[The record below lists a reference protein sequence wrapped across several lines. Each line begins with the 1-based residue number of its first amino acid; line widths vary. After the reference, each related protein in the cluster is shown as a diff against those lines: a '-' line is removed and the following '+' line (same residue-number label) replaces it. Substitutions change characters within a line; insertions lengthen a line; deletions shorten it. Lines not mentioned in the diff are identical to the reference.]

1 MTYWYLLNV
10 LSYPLLIHGILDY
23 NVTLL
28 LISVILMIINDV
40 IVWQNIRSNNN
51 KND

>member
-10 LSYPLLIHGILDY
+10 LSYPLLIYGILDY

-28 LISVILMIINDV
+28 LYICNSNDINDV